1 MPRPDHAMDLQR
13 LRVRRQALAG
23 QVRQVIDD
31 LTRTAVQ
38 VRHQPDKDHEL
49 ELLSEALAVL
59 GRPSLAIVYE
69 RSFHQQ
75 VAAFRESLELME

>member
-31 LTRTAVQ
+31 LSRVEVLARQ
-38 VRHQPDKDHEL
+38 QPDKGHEL
-49 ELLSEALAVL
+49 ELLREALAVL
-59 GRPSLAIVYE
+59 GRPSLAILSE
-69 RSFHQQ
+69 RSFHHQ